1 MIDYEGHP
9 TTDRRQFFFNSS
21 FSALPRAATKA
32 VRGGEPK
39 RPHGGNPSGPDAD
52 NASAGGFDRDVI
64 FGIVFKHPSLTFQNI
79 TSRSQVPGKPFG
91 RPQS

>member
-1 MIDYEGHP
+1 MIPD

-39 RPHGGNPSGPDAD
+39 RPHGGNPASADAD
-52 NASAGGFDRDVI
+52 GASAGGFDGEVI
-64 FGIVFKHPSLTFQNI
+64 FGIVFKQPSLTFPNI
-79 TSRSQVPGKPFG
+79 TSPSQVPGKPFG